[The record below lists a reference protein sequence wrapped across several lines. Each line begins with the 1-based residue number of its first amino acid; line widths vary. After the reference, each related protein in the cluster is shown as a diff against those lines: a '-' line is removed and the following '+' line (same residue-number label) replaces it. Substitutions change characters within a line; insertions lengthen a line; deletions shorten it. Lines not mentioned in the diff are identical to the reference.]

1 MAIFTENPPKTLEM
15 KKLATL
21 LFAST
26 IALTACDTNNQA
38 PAGTNEKLQ
47 GNWYGVEISNQ
58 LVAQGLWDTLHY
70 HNTSMMTLSL
80 DTADGS
86 IVVDSAGTVLDTAML
101 VVNNDSSLT
110 ITGNTSNLGWAFD
123 ADLINAFGQPVL
135 DSLRT
140 LFTGEQNFKVL
151 TLTEDDA
158 VFYFDTII
166 PVNYGTFQAN
176 MELRHTEY
184 WQK

>member
-1 MAIFTENPPKTLEM
+1 MN
-15 KKLATL
+15 KLIPF
-21 LFAST
+21 LFALS
-26 IALTACDTNNQA
+26 IALTACETTNQA
-38 PAGTNEKLQ
+38 PKGTNEKLQ

-58 LVAQGLWDTLHY
+58 LIAQGLWDTLHY
-70 HNTSMMTLSL
+70 HNTSMMTLNL

-123 ADLINAFGQPVL
+123 SDLINAFGQPVL

-140 LFTGEQNFKVL
+140 LFTGEQTFKVL
-151 TLTEDDA
+151 TLTEDEA
-158 VFYFDTII
+158 VFYFDTVI
-166 PVNYGTFQAN
+166 PVNYGSFQAN